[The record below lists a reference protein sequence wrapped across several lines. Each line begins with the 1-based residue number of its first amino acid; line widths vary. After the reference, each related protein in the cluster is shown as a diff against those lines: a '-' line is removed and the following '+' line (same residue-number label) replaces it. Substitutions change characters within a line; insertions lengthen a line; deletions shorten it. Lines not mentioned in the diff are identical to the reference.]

1 MDGGGPRPDRVD
13 SSRIRSAGA
22 RLGRGARAGWGE
34 YGYADG
40 TLLFVADTLNERIR
54 KIVVETGEV
63 TTIAGSGDF
72 GALWGVATSPD
83 GAIVF
88 AVNSDDQI
96 LRIPA

>member
-1 MDGGGPRPDRVD
+1 VDGTGT
-13 SSRIRSAGA
+13 AA
-22 RLGRGARAGWGE
+22 RFFLPTDVAASP
-34 YGYADG
+34 DG

-83 GAIVF
+83 GALLF

>member
-1 MDGGGPRPDRVD
+1 MDGTGT
-13 SSRIRSAGA
+13 AA
-22 RLGRGARAGWGE
+22 RFFLPTDVAASP
-34 YGYADG
+34 DG

-54 KIVVETGEV
+54 KIV
-63 TTIAGSGDF
+63 TTIACSGDF

-83 GAIVF
+83 GALLF